1 MTSNKE
7 EKDIILSDYFNFFLK
22 NIHWII
28 IVCIISAVL
37 GYFKVRYQDKI
48 FQSQGSLKIESDN
61 NNLLSDVALFKDINP
76 KDKILTEAYIIKSRN
91 LILKACKKLP
101 IQVSYFSKGRVV
113 NKELYTS
120 SPFLVSLIRK
130 DSTAYD
136 KPYSIVLSDKKS
148 YVITKVDEQND
159 PIELKA
165 NFGDTISFDN
175 HIMVVIN
182 NAGNYDISDLAVK
195 NYEFVINSPN
205 ALYARISGNLDVSQ
219 VDKGVSLLNITYKD
233 FVPQFAAD
241 FINEL
246 MKVYTEFDVETKSQT
261 ATQTITFMERLI
273 KDMDMT
279 VQNSEQ
285 NVEKFKKTNNIFDLE
300 AKGEYQYKE
309 LTDLELQRRM
319 AGLQLLSIESV
330 ERQIAENKSS
340 VTLPVSIE
348 GVVDPVLTDLLSALN
363 KLNIERIA
371 RNEKVTSYSPN
382 LIEIDKQIA
391 EVRDNIKQ
399 TVLSGKKRIKEQIS
413 FFEKKITVI
422 QSNMQSL
429 PTEEKQFFA
438 LKRDLEVNQ
447 RVYAYLLQTRLEA
460 AISRASIVSSART
473 IDLAELA
480 VVSVEPNGKLIFLMY
495 LIFGLITSLLMLVA
509 VKVLKTE
516 IYSIAD
522 IELLTDIPVVGTIIA
537 FGQKLTNNDSRMLAI
552 KEQRTLFGESVRT
565 VRTNLQF
572 LLPEKKKKI
581 ITFTST
587 ISGEGK
593 TFSSINLAGSLTM
606 LDKKVV
612 LIGCDLRKPQM
623 FSTFRTSHNKGLST
637 YLSGEVNIS
646 EIVQKTEFDG
656 LSLIAPGPIPPNPA
670 ELLNSD
676 LMRILLDEL
685 IRDFDYVILDTS
697 PVGLVSDAI
706 VLMKLSDIN
715 IYVLK
720 SGYSKLNYLELPSKI
735 MKEHNLS
742 HMYLLLNSYKIDKFS
757 RKGGYYGYG
766 NGSNGYYDIKE
777 RKKYFFGLFSKTS

>member
-7 EKDIILSDYFNFFLK
+7 EKDIVLADYFNFFLK

-120 SPFLVSLIRK
+120 SPFLVSLVKK

-175 HIMVVIN
+175 HILVIIN

-205 ALYARISGNLDVSQ
+205 ALYGRISGNLDVSQ
-219 VDKGVSLLNITYKD
+219 LDKGVSMLNITYKD

-399 TVLSGKKRIKEQIS
+399 TVLSSRKRIKEQIS

-473 IDLAELA
+473 IDLAEIA
-480 VVSVEPNGKLIFLMY
+480 VVSVEPNGKLIFLLY
-495 LIFGLITSLLMLVA
+495 LVFGLITALLLLIA
-509 VKVLKTE
+509 VKLLKTE
-516 IYSIAD
+516 IYSVTD

-612 LIGCDLRKPQM
+612 LIGCDLRRPQM
-623 FSTFRTSHNKGLST
+623 FSTFKTSHNIGLST
-637 YLSGEVNIS
+637 YLSGEVTLADI
-646 EIVQKTEFDG
+646 IQKTEFEG

-676 LMRILLDEL
+676 LMKVLLDEL

>member
-219 VDKGVSLLNITYKD
+219 VDKGVSILNITYKD

-241 FINEL
+241 FVNEL

-261 ATQTITFMERLI
+261 ATQTISFMERLI
-273 KDMDMT
+273 RDMDMT

-348 GVVDPVLTDLLSALN
+348 GVVDPVLTDLLSVLN

-371 RNEKVTSYSPN
+371 RNEKVTSFSPN

-460 AISRASIVSSART
+460 AISRASIVSSARA

-637 YLSGEVNIS
+637 YLSGEVAIS

-676 LMRILLDEL
+676 LMRILLDDL
-685 IRDFDYVILDTS
+685 IRDFDYVVLDTS